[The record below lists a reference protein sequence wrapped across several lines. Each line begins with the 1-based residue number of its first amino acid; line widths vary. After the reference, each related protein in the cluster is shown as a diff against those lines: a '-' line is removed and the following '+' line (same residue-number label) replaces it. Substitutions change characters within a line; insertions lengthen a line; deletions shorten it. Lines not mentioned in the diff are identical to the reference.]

1 MTALEV
7 IDVLGRPQKEVTFQN
22 TTRWTYPDLT
32 VIFENGKVKEV
43 RF

>member
-1 MTALEV
+1 MDELVFGE
-7 IDVLGRPQKEVTFQN
+7 R
-22 TTRWTYPDLT
+22 TRWTYPDLT

>member
-1 MTALEV
+1 VL
-7 IDVLGRPQKEVTFQN
+7 DVLGRPQKELTFQN
-22 TTRWTYPDLT
+22 TNRWTYPDLT